1 MRPLSTK
8 KHSKYRCGTATYCR
22 CRCVLSTRSTVHPRP
37 FLCDCADSVPLRCS
51 ISHCTRGSQISA
63 KFSNARPRST
73 MMRLSVLHVRVH
85 EQCSSLPFAHAQIGM
100 LVLLLVSAFSNN
112 HRASAEHRIDMVAA
126 AASSSVGPDTTPFLN
141 AIARDDFF
149 HFIEPSFSPF
159 ICSRNPLYMQHPIVL
174 RLSDIAVAQLRAQ
187 RIPYLR
193 VDVALFRA
201 PDADTGTCPQ
211 QPSAR
216 AVAESWCS
224 SPHAPSLLTSR
235 PFL

>member
-1 MRPLSTK
+1 
-8 KHSKYRCGTATYCR
+8 
-22 CRCVLSTRSTVHPRP
+22 
-37 FLCDCADSVPLRCS
+37 
-51 ISHCTRGSQISA
+51 
-63 KFSNARPRST
+63 
-73 MMRLSVLHVRVH
+73 MMCNCLSVLHVRVH
-85 EQCSSLPFAHAQIGM
+85 EQCSARLPFAHAQIGM

-112 HRASAEHRIDMVAA
+112 HRASAEHRIGMVGA

-174 RLSDIAVAQLRAQ
+174 RLSDVAVAQLRAQ

>member
-1 MRPLSTK
+1 MALLVFST
-8 KHSKYRCGTATYCR
+8 GA
-22 CRCVLSTRSTVHPRP
+22 
-37 FLCDCADSVPLRCS
+37 
-51 ISHCTRGSQISA
+51 HCTRGSQNSA
-63 KFSNARPRST
+63 TFSNAMACAT
-73 MMRLSVLHVRVH
+73 MICLSLLHVRVH
-85 EQCSSLPFAHAQIGM
+85 GQCSTATRLPFTHAQIGM

-112 HRASAEHRIDMVAA
+112 QRASAEHRIDMVAA
-126 AASSSVGPDTTPFLN
+126 AAYSSVGPDPTPFLN
-141 AIARDDFF
+141 ALARDDFF

-174 RLSDIAVAQLRAQ
+174 RLSDVAVAQLRAQ